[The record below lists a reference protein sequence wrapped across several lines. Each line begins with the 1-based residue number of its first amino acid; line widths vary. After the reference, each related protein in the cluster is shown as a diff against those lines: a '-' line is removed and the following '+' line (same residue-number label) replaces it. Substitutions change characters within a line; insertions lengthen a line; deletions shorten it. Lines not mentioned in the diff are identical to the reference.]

1 MQPFISESDSFLA
14 FSASMSC
21 EAFAASTL
29 AEEVESHGLFV
40 APTAAEEVAS
50 GDERRTKLFPWDSV
64 QSQLFEPW
72 GESSLDSL
80 SLDQVWQGACKGNEK
95 TRYHSHLC
103 ANLSTDGW
111 HLGISQTAEVLLLA
125 IKNWQSQDMQRL
137 VKDDLYARVNA
148 EIATLEPALKVLNV
162 GKGWR
167 LQVGSEIRGAQG

>member
-21 EAFAASTL
+21 ETFAASTF
-29 AEEVESHGLFV
+29 AEEVESQGLFA
-40 APTAAEEVAS
+40 APTAVEEVAS

-64 QSQLFEPW
+64 QSRLFEPW

-80 SLDQVWQGACKGNEK
+80 SFDQVWQGACKGNEK

-111 HLGISQTAEVLLLA
+111 HLGAGISQTAEVLLLA

-137 VKDDLYARVNA
+137 IREYLYA
-148 EIATLEPALKVLNV
+148 KVT
-162 GKGWR
+162 
-167 LQVGSEIRGAQG
+167 EF